1 LTSDEKRMIYETKQ
15 YRNSLILA
23 AAVAG
28 ASLLSAAGPSTAEAA
43 PHRWD
48 AREDAAY
55 QRYLMDEH
63 LPPRD
68 FSSLSAQEQRDY
80 WDWRARNPG
89 N

>member
-1 LTSDEKRMIYETKQ
+1 MIYQTKH
-15 YRNSLILA
+15 YRSSLILA

-28 ASLLSAAGPSTAEAA
+28 SSLLSGCATSPPPAGTAT
-43 PHRWD
+43 HQWD

-63 LPPRD
+63 LPRRD
-68 FSSLSAQEQRDY
+68 FASLSPQEQNAY

>member
-1 LTSDEKRMIYETKQ
+1 MYQARE
-15 YRNSLILA
+15 YRSSLILA

-28 ASLLSAAGPSTAEAA
+28 VGLLAGCASSPPASQTAVPA
-43 PHRWD
+43 HQWD

-55 QRYLMDEH
+55 QRYLMDEK
-63 LPPRD
+63 LPRRD
-68 FSSLSAQEQRDY
+68 YASLNAQEQKDY

>member
-1 LTSDEKRMIYETKQ
+1 MYQTKQ

-28 ASLLSAAGPSTAEAA
+28 ASLLSGCAATPPPAEATA
-43 PHRWD
+43 HQWD

-63 LPPRD
+63 RQHRE
-68 FSSLSAQEQRDY
+68 FSSLSPQEQRDY

>member
-1 LTSDEKRMIYETKQ
+1 MYQTRQ

-28 ASLLSAAGPSTAEAA
+28 ASLLSGCAANPPPADAVA
-43 PHRWD
+43 HQWD
-48 AREDAAY
+48 AHEDEAY

-63 LPPRD
+63 RPRRD
-68 FSSLSAQEQRDY
+68 FASLSPQEQRDY